1 MQAGYRLLL
10 TAAGSWFVGW
20 GIQMVIYPWLL
31 VSVLEETPARVGAA
45 QMTVTLPSLLFIL
58 LGGATADRLEPR
70 RVLAGV
76 HLGAAAGAAVL
87 CAALLGG
94 ALSYSLLVIYGFAI
108 GTFQAFGLP
117 ARDTQLSHVVTTGM
131 SRAVAGATV
140 TQHAGQIV
148 GAFVAGAAGWARGS
162 PVLGTQIAL
171 LAFGERPDRG
181 EEETALRLPA
191 RPPEAGTRA
200 PIVLAEIVAGLREVS
215 GSPILRPVLIVAVST
230 GLFYVGPFLVI
241 IPVMVRDVYAGGAP
255 ELAVITAMFPLGAV
269 LGGLAI
275 FLRGGIAR
283 NGRALAV
290 GQLAGASCMTAIAY
304 GLPFAGTVAA
314 VLGWGVSGALF
325 INAGRTLFQE
335 RASPRNRAR
344 VLSVYTLGVMGG
356 GSVGSLLSGYLAAF
370 LGLHGALAFDAA
382 AAIVI
387 TLAVIAFM
395 RLLSL
400 D

>member
-1 MQAGYRLLL
+1 MQAGYRHLL

-45 QMTVTLPSLLFIL
+45 QMAATLPSLLFIL

-76 HLGAAAGAAVL
+76 HLGAAAVTAML

-94 ALSYSLLVIYGFAI
+94 ALSYSLLVLYGFAI

-148 GAFVAGAAGWARGS
+148 GAFVAAAAGWAGGS
-162 PVLGTQIAL
+162 PVLGTQMAI
-171 LAFGERPDRG
+171 LAFGAIP
-181 EEETALRLPA
+181 ALRLPA

-200 PIVLAEIVAGLREVS
+200 PLALVDIVAGLREVS

-241 IPVMVRDVYAGGAP
+241 IPVMVRDVYGGGAP
-255 ELAVITAMFPLGAV
+255 ELAVITAMFPLGSV

-275 FLRGGIAR
+275 FRRGGIAR

-290 GQLAGASCMTAIAY
+290 GQLAGASCIAAIAY
-304 GLPFAGTVAA
+304 GLSFTGTVVA

-335 RASPRNRAR
+335 TASPRNRAR

-382 AAIVI
+382 VAIVI

>member
-1 MQAGYRLLL
+1 MRASAQAGYRLLL

-148 GAFVAGAAGWARGS
+148 GAFVAGAAGWAGGS
-162 PVLGTQIAL
+162 PVLGTQIAI
-171 LAFGERPDRG
+171 LAFGAIP
-181 EEETALRLPA
+181 ALRLPA

-200 PIVLAEIVAGLREVS
+200 PIVLADIVAGLREVS

-241 IPVMVRDVYAGGAP
+241 IPVMVRDVYGGGAP

-382 AAIVI
+382 VAIVI

>member
-1 MQAGYRLLL
+1 MRASAQAGYRLLL

-87 CAALLGG
+87 CAALLSG

-148 GAFVAGAAGWARGS
+148 GAFVAGAAGWAGAS
-162 PVLGTQIAL
+162 PVLGTQMAI
-171 LAFGERPDRG
+171 LAFGAIP
-181 EEETALRLPA
+181 ALRLPA

-241 IPVMVRDVYAGGAP
+241 IPVMVRDVYGGGAP

-269 LGGLAI
+269 LGGLVI
-275 FLRGGIAR
+275 VLRGGIAR

-356 GSVGSLLSGYLAAF
+356 GSVGSLLSGYLATF

-382 AAIVI
+382 VAIVI

>member
-1 MQAGYRLLL
+1 MQAGYRHLL

-31 VSVLEETPARVGAA
+31 VSVLEEAPARVGAA
-45 QMTVTLPSLLFIL
+45 QMAATLPSLLFIL

-76 HLGAAAGAAVL
+76 HLGAAAVTAML

-148 GAFVAGAAGWARGS
+148 GAFVAAAAGWAGGS
-162 PVLGTQIAL
+162 PVLGTQMAI
-171 LAFGERPDRG
+171 LAFGAIP
-181 EEETALRLPA
+181 ALRLPA

-200 PIVLAEIVAGLREVS
+200 PLALADIVAGLREVS

-241 IPVMVRDVYAGGAP
+241 IPVMVRDVYGGGSP
-255 ELAVITAMFPLGAV
+255 ELAVITAMFPLGSV

-275 FLRGGIAR
+275 FRRGGIAH

-290 GQLAGASCMTAIAY
+290 GQLAGASCIAAIAY
-304 GLPFAGTVAA
+304 GLPFTGTVAA

-325 INAGRTLFQE
+325 ITAGRTLFQE

-382 AAIVI
+382 VAIVI

>member
-148 GAFVAGAAGWARGS
+148 GAFVAGAAGWAGAS
-162 PVLGTQIAL
+162 PVLGTQMAI
-171 LAFGERPDRG
+171 LAFGAIP
-181 EEETALRLPA
+181 ALRLPA

-200 PIVLAEIVAGLREVS
+200 PIVLADIVAGLREVS

-241 IPVMVRDVYAGGAP
+241 IPVMVRDVYGGGAP

-269 LGGLAI
+269 LGGLVI
-275 FLRGGIAR
+275 VLRGGIAR

-356 GSVGSLLSGYLAAF
+356 GSVGSLLSGYLATF

-382 AAIVI
+382 VAIVI